1 MTIQVFEVNLK
12 RYRMKLDTFAQAS
25 PMGVNK
31 LLVTVNAGLGM
42 KIAWS
47 PHAAAN
53 LHSAYRMRWTG
64 WSDPGTVDERCVSY
78 WSIIQSLSFTG

>member
-42 KIAWS
+42 KIAW
-47 PHAAAN
+47 
-53 LHSAYRMRWTG
+53 
-64 WSDPGTVDERCVSY
+64 
-78 WSIIQSLSFTG
+78 